1 MFKYERRQLT
11 PQDTQRG
18 PFCDRWTG
26 VGGHSQGGY
35 RNTERCCPPKLFRLS
50 LPGPFSAKSVT
61 YCFPSWLFKEC
72 TRYRVKIL
80 VRTLFLV
87 QSLHHD
93 LPPDPTSRT
102 WPPTPGLAPT
112 RLGQPGERGA
122 ALGLCGTLLRDFTF
136 FAGVWRRLTC
146 KLLLYLFES
155 CLVSLKISNF
165 YYIICCF
172 RMKESKELPSA
183 RGQIVGFPLM
193 SLLPIF
199 LQ

>member
-61 YCFPSWLFKEC
+61 YCFPWWLFKEC

-93 LPPDPTSRT
+93 LQPHGPHGRGRQRRG
-102 WPPTPGLAPT
+102 WLRPGWGSPENAGLLWGFAE
-112 RLGQPGERGA
+112 RCCVILLSLQVFGE
-122 ALGLCGTLLRDFTF
+122 D
-136 FAGVWRRLTC
+136 
-146 KLLLYLFES
+146 
-155 CLVSLKISNF
+155 
-165 YYIICCF
+165 
-172 RMKESKELPSA
+172 
-183 RGQIVGFPLM
+183 
-193 SLLPIF
+193 
-199 LQ
+199 